1 MNFKELLYL
10 LVKVDALNAFDL
22 TEKERLSVLST

>member
-10 LVKVDALNAFDL
+10 LVKVDALNDFDL
-22 TEKERLSVLST
+22 TEKERLAVLST

>member
-10 LVKVDALNAFDL
+10 LVKVDALNTFDL
-22 TEKERLSVLST
+22 TEKERLAVLST

>member
-1 MNFKELLYL
+1 MNFKELLFL
-10 LVKVDALNAFDL
+10 LVKVDALNTFDL